1 MFLVIAIILQVV
13 LIYCALNNKFSD
25 AIDVTKM
32 SDIDNKKKETTQF
45 FDDKNHLQMQCLK
58 VNTPYFNVPIPVNTD
73 VNILEIVGLNNRL
86 WIVDNVFELN
96 ICGQKVDISNFCAI
110 GSSRTIV
117 FFIGENN
124 KFILSIDFDSGKSI
138 IKTNSKEFES
148 EIAVLTFEAKY
159 IKTPKNFYGKA
170 TLQLSRMAQKKR
182 EEFENNKIG
191 DDNV

>member
-1 MFLVIAIILQVV
+1 MFLVFAIILQVV

-25 AIDVTKM
+25 AIDATKM
-32 SDIDNKKKETTQF
+32 SDIDNKKKETAQF
-45 FDDKNHLQMQCLK
+45 FDDKTCLPMKGIK
-58 VNTPYFNVPIPVNTD
+58 VNATRFNVPITVNTD
-73 VNILEIVGLNNRL
+73 VNILETVGLNNRL

-96 ICGQKVDISNFCAI
+96 ICGKKVDISNFCTI

-124 KFILSIDFDSGKSI
+124 KFILSINFDSGETI

-148 EIAVLTFEAKY
+148 EVAVLTFEAKY
-159 IKTPKNFYGKA
+159 SNYYGKA
-170 TLQLSRMAQKKR
+170 SLELARMAKKKL

>member
-1 MFLVIAIILQVV
+1 MFLVIAVILQVV
-13 LIYCALNNKFSD
+13 LIYCALNNRFSD

-32 SDIDNKKKETTQF
+32 SYIDNKKKETIQF
-45 FDDKNHLQMQCLK
+45 FDDKNRLPMQGLK
-58 VNTPYFNVPIPVNTD
+58 VNTPCFNVPIPVNTD
-73 VNILEIVGLNNRL
+73 VNILETVGLNNRL

-96 ICGQKVDISNFCAI
+96 ICGQKVDISNFCSI
-110 GSSRTIV
+110 GASRTIV

-124 KFILSIDFDSGKSI
+124 KFILSIDFDSGKTI

-148 EIAVLTFEAKY
+148 EIAVLTFEAKH

-170 TLQLSRMAQKKR
+170 TIELSRMAQKKR

>member
-1 MFLVIAIILQVV
+1 MFLVIAVILQVV

-45 FDDKNHLQMQCLK
+45 FGDKNRLLIQGLK
-58 VNTPYFNVPIPVNTD
+58 VNTPRFNVSIPVNTN
-73 VNILEIVGLNNRL
+73 VNILKTVGLNNRL

-96 ICGQKVDISNFCAI
+96 ICGQKVDISNFCTI
-110 GSSRTIV
+110 GASHTIV

-124 KFILSIDFDSGKSI
+124 KFILSIDFDSGKTI

-148 EIAVLTFEAKY
+148 EVAVLTFEAKY
-159 IKTPKNFYGKA
+159 INFYGRA
-170 TLQLSRMAQKKR
+170 TLELARMAQKKR

>member
-13 LIYCALNNKFSD
+13 LIYCALNNKFSN
-25 AIDVTKM
+25 AIDITKTP
-32 SDIDNKKKETTQF
+32 DIDNKKKETVQF
-45 FDDKNHLQMQCLK
+45 FDDKNRL
-58 VNTPYFNVPIPVNTD
+58 PSFNVPIPVNTD
-73 VNILEIVGLNNRL
+73 VNILETVGLNNSL

-124 KFILSIDFDSGKSI
+124 KFIVSIDFDSGKTI

-148 EIAVLTFEAKY
+148 EVAVLTFEAKH
-159 IKTPKNFYGKA
+159 IKTPKNFYGRA
-170 TLQLSRMAQKKR
+170 TLELARMAQKKR